1 MKKKILPLLA
11 IPFILFVG
19 SCAST
24 KTAQVVDQDDD
35 VYYTEAKAKEYAP
48 RTYVQNDYKTEND
61 YVTDENL
68 YGDVRDDY
76 GYYNDYTSRFNR
88 FGTFAPSLGYYN
100 SLYGYN
106 YDPFFNNLY
115 FPNSFLGM
123 GSYNLG
129 FGMGLGM
136 GFGGFNYNPWRPF
149 GFNYGFGFNNG
160 FGSNFW
166 GPYSFYNPLNSYAF
180 GYGNGYYGGAFGG
193 LYSSPAFNTPNYRA
207 RPGRSSDNLTIDRG
221 SVIGR
226 PNTVGA
232 RDANGNV
239 VPRSRTERYGVQT
252 QPNAGATQN
261 SGTRTQQVNRP
272 ERVSQNQPQ
281 RAPQRAPQT
290 ERVNTA
296 PPRQNT
302 APPRQDVG
310 SGSGSRSNSAPSG
323 GGSGS
328 SSRPSRGN

>member
-1 MKKKILPLLA
+1 MKKKIFPLLA
-11 IPFILFVG
+11 IPFVLFVG

-24 KTAQVVDQDDD
+24 KTVQVIDQDDD
-35 VYYTEAKAKEYAP
+35 VYYTEAKAKEFTP
-48 RTYVQNDYKTEND
+48 RTIVQNEYKIEND

-76 GYYNDYTSRFNR
+76 GYYNDYASRFNR

-100 SLYGYN
+100 SIYGFN
-106 YDPFFNNLY
+106 YDPFYNNMF
-115 FPNSFLGM
+115 FPNSFG
-123 GSYNLG
+123 GVFGFNNGFGLG
-129 FGMGLGM
+129 FGFGS
-136 GFGGFNYNPWRPF
+136 GFGMFGYNPWRPF
-149 GFNYGFGFNNG
+149 GFNYGFG
-160 FGSNFW
+160 SNFW
-166 GPYSFYNPLNSYAF
+166 GPASFYNPYNAF
-180 GYGNGYYGGAFGG
+180 GNGNGYYGGMYTGI
-193 LYSSPAFNTPNYRA
+193 YSSPAFIAPNYRT
-207 RPGRSSDNLTIDRG
+207 RPNRTTDNLGINRG
-221 SVIGR
+221 SVSGNPNGIGSNS
-226 PNTVGA
+226 PN
-232 RDANGNV
+232 NGTIQ
-239 VPRSRTERYGVQT
+239 RSRTERYGVQT

-281 RAPQRAPQT
+281 RAPERTTQT

>member
-11 IPFILFVG
+11 IPFIIFMG
-19 SCAST
+19 SCATT
-24 KTAQVVDQDDD
+24 KTAQIIDQDDD
-35 VYYTEAKAKEYAP
+35 VYYSVAKAKEYVP
-48 RTYVQNDYKTEND
+48 QTIVQNEEKRTKE
-61 YVTDENL
+61 YVTEENL
-68 YGDVRDDY
+68 YGDAIDNY
-76 GYYNDYTSRFNR
+76 GYYNDYASRFNR
-88 FGTFAPSLGYYN
+88 FGTYAPSLGYYN

-115 FPNSFLGM
+115 FPNSYLGM

-149 GFNYGFGFNNG
+149 GFNYGFG
-160 FGSNFW
+160 SNFW
-166 GPYSFYNPLNSYAF
+166 GPYSFYNPFNSYAF
-180 GYGNGYYGGAFGG
+180 GYGNGYYGGAYAG
-193 LYSSPAFNTPNYRA
+193 LYSSPAFNTPNYRS
-207 RPGRSSDNLTIDRG
+207 RPGRGSDNLTIDRG

-226 PNTVGA
+226 PNTVGT

-272 ERVSQNQPQ
+272 ERVNQNPPQ
-281 RAPQRAPQT
+281 RVAQP
-290 ERVNTA
+290 ERIY
-296 PPRQNT
+296 T
-302 APPRQDVG
+302 APPRQD
-310 SGSGSRSNSAPSG
+310 SGSGSRSTPAPSNNNG
-323 GGSGS
+323 GGSS
-328 SSRPSRGN
+328 SARPSRGN